1 VDQAPT
7 GETGNERLDRCP
19 IRAEGALSLI
29 SVGFGAKVMI
39 GSRLKFAIQSLQ
51 EKLWIKPLGYA
62 LLALAIVY
70 LAHFADRLS
79 LDSLVPDIRPETIE
93 KLLTVLSS
101 SMLAVATF
109 AVASMVSAYAS
120 AGSNATPRAFSLLV
134 ADGQSQTALS
144 SFIGAFIFS
153 IVGLIALKVGFFGTA
168 GRFTLFLA
176 TMVVFAW
183 VVLTFVRWVD
193 NIARLGRLGNTVEKV
208 EQATREA
215 FGEWPVHAPLGAIPI
230 TAELQK
236 PRLIHSDRVGFI
248 QHIAMEDLEEW
259 ARQNDAFIEVCS
271 YPGSFVGPDRPL
283 ASVYLTKNDELPD
296 VAKALEAFLIA
307 DCRSF
312 PSDPRFGLITMSEIG
327 SRALSPGINDP
338 GTAIDIAVRMAR
350 LIREWDTREPG
361 KEPVERFERV
371 LVSGL
376 DPADIVEDAFGA
388 ISKDGVG
395 SVEFGIWLQKS
406 LAILTKNT
414 SENLSGA
421 ARKQAE
427 LALERAR
434 MKLDFEHDV
443 ERLEKAHR
451 GAFWQD

>member
-1 VDQAPT
+1 
-7 GETGNERLDRCP
+7 
-19 IRAEGALSLI
+19 
-29 SVGFGAKVMI
+29 MI

-79 LDSLVPDIRPETIE
+79 LDSLAPDIRPETIE

-153 IVGLIALKVGFFGTA
+153 IVGLIPLKVGFFGIA

-193 NIARLGRLGNTVEKV
+193 NIARLGRLGNTVAKV
-208 EQATREA
+208 EQATRDA
-215 FGEWPVHAPLGAIPI
+215 FGEWPAHSPLGAIPI
-230 TAELQK
+230 TAELQE
-236 PRLIHSDRVGFI
+236 PRLIHSDQVGFI

-259 ARQNDAFIEVCS
+259 AKQNDAFIEVCS
-271 YPGSFVGPDRPL
+271 YPGSFIGPDRPL
-283 ASVYLTKNDELPD
+283 ASVYLPQDAELPD
-296 VAKALEAFLIA
+296 VAKAQAAFVMG
-307 DCRSF
+307 DRRSF
-312 PSDPRFGLITMSEIG
+312 STDPRFGLITMSEIS

-350 LIREWDTREPG
+350 LILEWDTREPG
-361 KEPVERFERV
+361 KKPVERFERV

-414 SENLSGA
+414 SESLSGA

-427 LALERAR
+427 LAL
-434 MKLDFEHDV
+434 
-443 ERLEKAHR
+443 
-451 GAFWQD
+451 